1 MKFLTFIFITLILA
15 LQYPLWFGKGGW
27 LNVISLQKQIDQ
39 QLKVNEAIKSENDI
53 LLAVV
58 QDLKNG
64 TDVIEGK
71 ARFDLGLIKKNETFF
86 LIIDNSFLSIF
97 PSDLATS

>member
-1 MKFLTFIFITLILA
+1 MKFLTFIFVTLILA
-15 LQYPLWFGKGGW
+15 LQYPLWLGKGGW
-27 LNVISLQKQIDQ
+27 LNVIALHKQIDQ
-39 QLKVNEAIKSENDI
+39 QLKVNEQIKSENDI

-86 LIIDNSFLSIF
+86 LIIDKKN
-97 PSDLATS
+97 

>member
-1 MKFLTFIFITLILA
+1 MKFLTFIFVTLILA
-15 LQYPLWFGKGGW
+15 LQYPLWLGKGGW
-27 LNVISLQKQIDQ
+27 LNVISLHKQIDQ
-39 QLKVNEAIKSENDI
+39 QLKVNELIKSENDI

-86 LIIDNSFLSIF
+86 LIIDKKN
-97 PSDLATS
+97 

>member
-1 MKFLTFIFITLILA
+1 MKFLTFIFVTLILA
-15 LQYPLWFGKGGW
+15 LQYPLWLGKGGW

-39 QLKVNEAIKSENDI
+39 QLKVNELIKSENDI

-86 LIIDNSFLSIF
+86 LIID
-97 PSDLATS
+97 

>member
-1 MKFLTFIFITLILA
+1 MKFLTFIFVILILA
-15 LQYPLWFGKGGW
+15 LQYPLWLGKGGW
-27 LNVISLQKQIDQ
+27 LNVISLQNQIDQ
-39 QLKVNEAIKSENDI
+39 QLKVNELIKSENDI

-86 LIIDNSFLSIF
+86 LIIDKKN
-97 PSDLATS
+97 

>member
-1 MKFLTFIFITLILA
+1 MKFLTFIFIILILA
-15 LQYPLWFGKGGW
+15 LQYPLWLGKGGW
-27 LNVISLQKQIDQ
+27 LNVISLHKQIDQ
-39 QLKVNEAIKSENDI
+39 QLKVNEQIKSENDI

-86 LIIDNSFLSIF
+86 LIIDEKKL
-97 PSDLATS
+97 TYK

>member
-27 LNVISLQKQIDQ
+27 LNVILLQKQIDQ

-86 LIIDNSFLSIF
+86 LIIDKKN
-97 PSDLATS
+97 

>member
-1 MKFLTFIFITLILA
+1 MKFLTFIIVILILA
-15 LQYPLWFGKGGW
+15 LQYPLWLGKGGW

-39 QLKVNEAIKSENDI
+39 QLKVNELIKSENDI

-64 TDVIEGK
+64 TDVVEGK

-86 LIIDNSFLSIF
+86 LIIDKKN
-97 PSDLATS
+97 

>member
-1 MKFLTFIFITLILA
+1 MKFLTFIFISLILA

-86 LIIDNSFLSIF
+86 LIIDKKN
-97 PSDLATS
+97 

>member
-1 MKFLTFIFITLILA
+1 MKFLTFIFVALILV
-15 LQYPLWFGKGGW
+15 LQYPLWLGKGGW
-27 LNVISLQKQIDQ
+27 LNVISLQKQINQ
-39 QLKVNEAIKSENDI
+39 QLKVNELIKSENDI

-86 LIIDNSFLSIF
+86 LIIDKKN
-97 PSDLATS
+97 

>member
-1 MKFLTFIFITLILA
+1 MKFLTFIFVTLILA
-15 LQYPLWFGKGGW
+15 LQYPLWLGKGGW
-27 LNVISLQKQIDQ
+27 LNVISLQKQIYQ
-39 QLKVNEAIKSENDI
+39 QLKVNELIKSENDI

-86 LIIDNSFLSIF
+86 LIIDKKN
-97 PSDLATS
+97 

>member
-1 MKFLTFIFITLILA
+1 MWL
-15 LQYPLWFGKGGW
+15 GKGGW

-39 QLKVNEAIKSENDI
+39 QLKVNELIKTENDI
-53 LLAVV
+53 LLALV

-86 LIIDNSFLSIF
+86 LIIDKKN
-97 PSDLATS
+97 

>member
-64 TDVIEGK
+64 TNVIEGK

-86 LIIDNSFLSIF
+86 LIIDKKN
-97 PSDLATS
+97 

>member
-1 MKFLTFIFITLILA
+1 MKFLTFIFVTLILA
-15 LQYPLWFGKGGW
+15 LQYPLWLGKGGW

-39 QLKVNEAIKSENDI
+39 QLKVNELIKSEHDI

-64 TDVIEGK
+64 TDVIAGK

-86 LIIDNSFLSIF
+86 LI
-97 PSDLATS
+97 SDKKN

>member
-1 MKFLTFIFITLILA
+1 MKFLTFIFVILILV
-15 LQYPLWFGKGGW
+15 LQYPLWLGKGGW
-27 LNVISLQKQIDQ
+27 LNVISLHKQIDQ
-39 QLKVNEAIKSENDI
+39 QLKVNEQIKSENDI

-86 LIIDNSFLSIF
+86 LIIDKKN
-97 PSDLATS
+97 

>member
-86 LIIDNSFLSIF
+86 LIID
-97 PSDLATS
+97 

>member
-1 MKFLTFIFITLILA
+1 MKFLTFVFVILILA
-15 LQYPLWFGKGGW
+15 LQYPMWLGKGGW

-39 QLKVNEAIKSENDI
+39 QLKVNELIKSENDI

-71 ARFDLGLIKKNETFF
+71 ARYDLGLIKKNETFF
-86 LIIDNSFLSIF
+86 LIIDKKN
-97 PSDLATS
+97 

>member
-1 MKFLTFIFITLILA
+1 MKFLTFIFVTLILA
-15 LQYPLWFGKGGW
+15 LQYPLWLGKGGW

-39 QLKVNEAIKSENDI
+39 QLKVNEQIKSENDI

-86 LIIDNSFLSIF
+86 LIIDKKN
-97 PSDLATS
+97 